1 MYRTRR
7 LPLSLRL
14 LKASPV
20 KTFAATAG
28 ICFANVLVF
37 FEMGLLNAIYQ
48 SQERPYSLLDGD
60 IVLASNLFT
69 RLSQAP
75 GILKSDVMRAQ
86 GLEGIEKVSALS
98 ITSGTVLVLP
108 NGYTTSAQVYA
119 IDPLNSALN
128 PVRAK
133 LDLDAISL
141 YERAAIDRLSSPL
154 YVKNVTGILVKNQ
167 DYQTNLGNGRLFINS
182 TASIGSTFAA
192 DYSLVMS
199 NDNLTNYFPDHNPGL
214 VSIGVAKIKKGYSTQ
229 RVLKGLIDLYPK
241 GYSIQVYTVPQ
252 IAAIESDYWRK
263 HTTLSFIFGLG
274 VLVGFVVSGVILY
287 QILYSDVVSHIG
299 EYATLLALGYTK
311 AFIARTV
318 FSQAILLTLMAFPF
332 AIGISVT
339 LYAVLSTTTNL
350 LIYMTASRAATV
362 LILGSLTS
370 FLSGYLAT
378 GQLRKA
384 DPSTLY

>member
-1 MYRTRR
+1 MHRTQR

-14 LKASPV
+14 LKDSPV
-20 KTFAATAG
+20 KTFSAAAG

-37 FEMGLLNAIYQ
+37 FQMGLLNAVYQ

-75 GILKSDVMRAQ
+75 DILKADVMRAQ
-86 GLEGIEKVSALS
+86 GLEGIEKVSALT
-98 ITSGTVLVLP
+98 IGSGRVLVLP
-108 NGYTTSAQVYA
+108 NGYTTTAQLYA
-119 IDPLNSALN
+119 IDPSNSALN

-133 LDLDAISL
+133 LDLRAIDL
-141 YERAAIDRLSSPL
+141 YERAAIDRLSRPL
-154 YVKNVTGILVKNQ
+154 YLKNVADMLAKNKE
-167 DYQTNLGNGRLFINS
+167 YQTNLGNGRLFINS
-182 TASIGSTFAA
+182 TASVGSTFAA

-199 NDNLTNYFPDHNPGL
+199 NDNLMNYSPGHNPDL

-229 RVLKGLIDLYPK
+229 RILKALIDLYPK
-241 GYSIQVYTVPQ
+241 GYSIQVHTVPQ
-252 IAAIESDYWRK
+252 IAAIESTYWRK
-263 HTTLSFIFGLG
+263 HTSLSFIFGLG
-274 VLVGFVVSGVILY
+274 VVVGFAVSGIILY
-287 QILYSDVVSHIG
+287 QILYSDVISHIA

-332 AIGISVT
+332 AIGMSVT
-339 LYAVLSTTTNL
+339 LYALLSKATNL
-350 LIYMTASRAATV
+350 LIYMTASRAVIV

-370 FLSGYLAT
+370 VLSGYFAT